1 MLIKKMD
8 GLAESWNTNNGHPSV
23 FAGPLLLS
31 FSMDILWRAPG
42 PKKNWI
48 LEWLN
53 LHYIHPV
60 VHQIKVYQGVPC
72 SMPRGVNQILG
83 TVKHVLRVSSIMSA
97 GDMDKV

>member
-1 MLIKKMD
+1 MTTHRFLQV
-8 GLAESWNTNNGHPSV
+8 HC
-23 FAGPLLLS
+23 
-31 FSMDILWRAPG
+31 FSHSPWTYCGEPRAQRRIEFL
-42 PKKNWI
+42 K
-48 LEWLN
+48 WLN